1 MAGYRMLECCFVARV
16 IFRHLLVAGTVTAS
30 CLGTGCESISP
41 ESTLYGAVEASVV
54 RRNGDPIPK
63 ASLVL
68 YTGQR
73 PMGYGETDQRGKHLF
88 SLVPEGVY
96 GVRVVPPAGYLREE
110 DLFAAAPTD
119 YTHNIRLEARQTIA
133 TSFEL
138 IKDGKGILTA
148 SVADPHG
155 LPIAGV
161 GVALYARGNSTTRTT
176 GAAGTVTFS
185 DVQTGNYGV
194 VAIVSAKYRDVQD
207 PPFIFRD
214 GILVEPDIPAFAKF
228 TLVPC
233 GGRITVS
240 VRDNSGSVVPNA
252 RLLAYNNEGI
262 VDSTLTAA
270 NGVQVFSNLPCLDH
284 GVRVRAPGG
293 WVADEAR
300 GSAYVDGLMIHRGT
314 ALSATLTLRVCRAT
328 LRVRVQDAAAVPVT
342 GAMITLY
349 TADSVYRVVGS
360 GADGVVLFDGI
371 PCREYGVTV
380 TPPAGFTVATGNG
393 SSYYDGIRLD
403 NGETAERTFVLQ
415 RAASA
420 NDR

>member
-1 MAGYRMLECCFVARV
+1 MLECCFVARSL
-16 IFRHLLVAGTVTAS
+16 FRHLLVAGTAAAS
-30 CLGTGCESISP
+30 CLATACESVST
-41 ESTLYGAVEASVV
+41 ESTLYGAVDASVV
-54 RRNGDPIPK
+54 RRNGDPIPR

-73 PMGYGETDQRGKHLF
+73 PMGYGETDQHGKHLF

-96 GVRVVPPAGYLREE
+96 GVRVIPPAGYLREE
-110 DLFAAAPTD
+110 DLFAGAPTD
-119 YTHNIRLEARQTIA
+119 YTHNIKLEARQTIA

-138 IKDGKGILTA
+138 IKDGKGVLTA
-148 SVADPHG
+148 SVSDPDG
-155 LPIAGV
+155 LPIAGMS
-161 GVALYARGNSTTRTT
+161 VALYAKGNSTSRTT
-176 GAAGTVTFS
+176 NAAGTVTFS
-185 DVQTGNYGV
+185 DVPTGNYGV

-240 VRDNSGSVVPNA
+240 VRDNLGGVVPNA

-262 VDSTLTAA
+262 VDSTLTAT

-293 WVADEAR
+293 WVADETR
-300 GSAYVDGLMIHRGT
+300 GSAYTDGLTLHRGS

-328 LRVRVQDAAAVPVT
+328 LRVRVQDAAATPVT
-342 GAMITLY
+342 DAPVTLY
-349 TADSVYRVVGS
+349 TADSTYRVVGS
-360 GADGVVLFDGI
+360 GADGAVLFDGI
-371 PCREYGVTV
+371 PCREYGVKV
-380 TPPAGFTVATGNG
+380 TPPAGFTVAAGRG
-393 SSYYDGIRLD
+393 LSYFDGIRLE

-415 RAASA
+415 RTASA

>member
-1 MAGYRMLECCFVARV
+1 MARPTC
-16 IFRHLLVAGTVTAS
+16 RHLLIAGTVAAL
-30 CLGTGCESISP
+30 CLGMACESISP
-41 ESTLYGAVEASVV
+41 ESTLYGAVDVSVV
-54 RRNGDPIPK
+54 RRNGEPIPN

-73 PMGYGETDQRGKHLF
+73 PMGYGETDQNGKRLF
-88 SLVPEGVY
+88 SLVPEGLY
-96 GVRVVPPAGYLREE
+96 GVRVIPPTGYLRIE
-110 DLFAAAPTD
+110 DIFAGVPTD

-148 SVADPHG
+148 SVADPDG

-161 GVALYARGNSTTRTT
+161 GVALYARGNSTARTT

-194 VAIVSAKYRDVQD
+194 VAIVSAKYRDMED
-207 PPFIFRD
+207 PLFIFRD
-214 GILVEPDIPAFAKF
+214 SMLVEPDIPASAKF
-228 TLVPC
+228 VLVPC

-240 VRDNSGSVVPNA
+240 VRDNSGRVVPNA
-252 RLLAYNNEGI
+252 KLFAYNNEGI
-262 VDSTLTAA
+262 VDSALTAA

-293 WVADEAR
+293 WVAEETR

-328 LRVRVQDAAAVPVT
+328 IRVRVQDASAAPVT

-349 TADSVYRVVGS
+349 TADSTYRVVGS
-360 GADGVVLFDGI
+360 GADGAVLFDGI
-371 PCREYGVTV
+371 PCREYGVMV
-380 TPPAGFTVATGNG
+380 TPPAGFSVAAGKG
-393 SSYYDGIRLD
+393 SSYFDGIRID